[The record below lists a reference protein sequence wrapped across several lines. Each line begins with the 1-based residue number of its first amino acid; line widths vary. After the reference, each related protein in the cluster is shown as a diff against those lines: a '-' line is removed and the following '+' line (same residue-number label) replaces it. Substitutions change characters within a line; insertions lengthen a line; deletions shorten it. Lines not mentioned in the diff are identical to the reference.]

1 MSKKI
6 TKAVILAGGL
16 GTRMLPVSKSVPK
29 EILPIVDKPAMQYLV
44 EEAAAS
50 GITDILII
58 TGRDKSAIENYFD
71 HSPEYEY
78 TLKNK
83 NTEASLKNLEI
94 IKNIPYIANIHY
106 IRQKEPK
113 GLGHAVLC
121 AKSFAGNDDFIVIYG
136 DDIIIG
142 EPPATKELIGVYEK
156 NNGNICVAAVKEVPL
171 EQVKMY
177 CSLKV
182 KPAEN
187 CSDNSEFYVYD
198 MNEKPKTDE
207 EIFSNYAILG
217 RVLLTPEIFDILE
230 KQPPGANN
238 EIQLTDAMKTLV
250 KQSDEKN
257 TSAKSKMIAKVFSG
271 ERHDMGSKL
280 GFLRANV
287 IEGVKHEEVGE
298 EFKKFLREFAG
309 KI

>member
-6 TKAVILAGGL
+6 TKAVVLAAGL
-16 GTRMLPVSKSVPK
+16 GTRMLPIAKSVPK

-44 EEAAAS
+44 EEAVAS

-58 TGRDKSAIENYFD
+58 TGRDKSAIDNYFD

-78 TLKNK
+78 ILEKKGGERN
-83 NTEASLKNLEI
+83 LKNLEI
-94 IKNIPYIANIHY
+94 IKNIPYLANIY
-106 IRQKEPK
+106 FLRQKQPK

-121 AKSFAGNDDFIVIYG
+121 AKSFVGNDDFMAIYG

-142 EPPATKELIGVYEK
+142 DPPACKELIDVYEK
-156 NNGNICVAAVKEVPL
+156 NGGNVSVCAVKEVTR
-171 EQVKMY
+171 EQIMQYCTLDTIPVK
-177 CSLKV
+177 SS
-182 KPAEN
+182 A
-187 CSDNSEFYVYD
+187 DNSEFYVYD
-198 MNEKPKTDE
+198 MIEKPKPH
-207 EIFSNYAILG
+207 EIISNYAILG

-230 KQPPGANN
+230 NQGPGAGG

-250 KQSDEKN
+250 LKSDRKKREP
-257 TSAKSKMIAKVFSG
+257 AKMIAKIFSG

-287 IEGVKHEEVGE
+287 IEGVKHSEVGE
-298 EFKKFLREFAG
+298 DFKKFLKEFVETL
-309 KI
+309 